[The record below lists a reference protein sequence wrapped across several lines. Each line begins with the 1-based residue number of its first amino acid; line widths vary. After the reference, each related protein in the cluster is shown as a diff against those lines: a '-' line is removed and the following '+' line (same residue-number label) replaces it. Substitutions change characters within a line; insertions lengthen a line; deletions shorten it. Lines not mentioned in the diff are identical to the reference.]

1 MLLFG
6 DPECV
11 FGASGSH
18 FSKDTILMKTTLAT
32 VPVRQEHPP
41 QPTATSR
48 SYPVRRVGPL
58 DRAALHLGVAL
69 IKWGRRP
76 VRVDARELRR
86 LSEKTDEARRQH
98 EELRDQF
105 FALQFFR

>member
-1 MLLFG
+1 
-6 DPECV
+6 
-11 FGASGSH
+11 
-18 FSKDTILMKTTLAT
+18 MKTTSAT

-41 QPTATSR
+41 QPTVTPESHQ
-48 SYPVRRVGPL
+48 VRRVGPV

-76 VRVDARELRR
+76 VTVDPRELRR
-86 LSEKTDEARRQH
+86 LSEETDEARRQQ

-105 FALQFFR
+105 FALQLFR